1 MFFRQRVN
9 PDASLSYFFGCAG
22 KGRAIAVD
30 VLASDEGWYV
40 EQASK
45 LNVAITHVIDTH
57 IHADHR
63 SGGLALANMAGAVYA
78 LHESNEGKTGF
89 TFTPLKDNE
98 EIAVGNVQVQV
109 MHTPGHT
116 ADSLCLLVTDL
127 RRGEEPW
134 FVLTGD
140 TMFVGSV
147 GRPDLAGREV
157 EMAETLWQSLHDR
170 LLTLPDHLEI
180 FPGHQSGSPCGA
192 DLSGK
197 PSSTIGFEARF
208 NPLLSMEKQAFV
220 AALTAQIPPR
230 PDDMDRLVALN
241 LGLVAA

>member
-9 PDASLSYFFGCAG
+9 ADASLSYFLGCAG
-22 KGRAIAVD
+22 KGKAIAVD
-30 VLASDEGWYV
+30 VLAGDEDWYV
-40 EQASK
+40 EQSQK
-45 LNVAITHVIDTH
+45 LGVAIIHVIDTH

-63 SGGLALANMAGAVYA
+63 SGGLALAKLLGSEYA
-78 LHESNEGKTGF
+78 LHESNQGKTGF
-89 TFTPLKDNE
+89 SFAPLKDSDV
-98 EIAVGNVQVQV
+98 ISVGNVQVKV
-109 MHTPGHT
+109 MHTPGHS
-116 ADSLCLLVTDL
+116 ADSLCLIVTDL

-147 GRPDLAGREV
+147 GRPDLAGREM
-157 EMAETLWQSLHDR
+157 EMAEALWQSLHDR

-208 NPLLSMEKQAFV
+208 NPLLSLDKQAFV
-220 AALTAQIPPR
+220 TALTAQIPPR
-230 PDDMDRLVALN
+230 PADMDKLVSLN
-241 LGLVAA
+241 LGLVGA